1 MNNFPLFVFIFSVTE
16 DCLQMPINEIE
27 PEVSI
32 GTEIPDVEH
41 TDEFQN
47 QEILPPYTSI
57 DDDHSTSFGKP
68 QTREK
73 IAVIEPQSTA
83 MRFAL
88 F

>member
-1 MNNFPLFVFIFSVTE
+1 
-16 DCLQMPINEIE
+16 MPINEIE
-27 PEVSI
+27 AEVSI

-57 DDDHSTSFGKP
+57 DDDPSTSFGKL

-73 IAVIEPQSTA
+73 SQ
-83 MRFAL
+83 
-88 F
+88 